1 MFRGWGTLRV
11 FAAWD
16 ARRRTFTAYAKDV
29 NDTIVWQVG
38 QDDHELPTINDLQH
52 VLDPHR
58 AYLTVEVVAALLGD
72 QEGGPAAPVDGGT
85 ACAYCRVGVAQ

>member
-1 MFRGWGTLRV
+1 MQHRKFRGWGGLRV

-16 ARRRTFTAYAKDV
+16 ARRHTFTAYARDV

-38 QDDHELPTINDLQH
+38 QEEVELPTITALQQA
-52 VLDPHR
+52 LEPRR

-72 QEGGPAAPVDGGT
+72 QEGGTAALAGIGG
-85 ACAYCRVGVAQ
+85 VGVAQ